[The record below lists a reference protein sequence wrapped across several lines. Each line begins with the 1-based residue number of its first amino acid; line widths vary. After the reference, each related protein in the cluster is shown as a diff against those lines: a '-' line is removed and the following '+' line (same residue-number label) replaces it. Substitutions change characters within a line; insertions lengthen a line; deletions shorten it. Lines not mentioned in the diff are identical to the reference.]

1 MEPAD
6 RPLIRWKLNPER
18 VRFALEEAPS
28 LRVRNGIARP
38 SWLRKRVREARR
50 DRRPRGARCR
60 PRGRIL
66 ERAV

>member
-1 MEPAD
+1 MSGTIPVRTWRAGAAGGPETAMEPAD

-38 SWLRKRVREARR
+38 S
-50 DRRPRGARCR
+50 
-60 PRGRIL
+60 
-66 ERAV
+66 